1 MLDFIFQLKK
11 RIFKMIKRLF
21 LGTTEVNFI
30 NVGKTF
36 YKFFIVEV
44 ILFVSVITLSLFGL
58 LNVNLSVDFTGGT
71 TYQLDAE
78 YTDTDIEEV
87 MSSNLL
93 DVSRYQTFD
102 NSNSIIFR
110 ATENT
115 QEKETEFLFYL
126 SNKFQVPDEEIDFQ
140 RVGPTFGEEITEKG
154 LQALIIFLSL
164 VVLLISYRYEFKYSL
179 IALVALTH
187 DLLLVFCIY
196 VLLGLEITPSTV
208 IALLTILGY
217 SLYDTVILFDK
228 LKDSIKTSKFS
239 YLSVE
244 SLNKTFN
251 EVLMRS
257 LNTSITS
264 AIPIASIL
272 FLGNYLGL
280 SGTLTD
286 FALPLFIGILSGTYS
301 SIFVTVPFLSKIIN
315 N

>member
-1 MLDFIFQLKK
+1 
-11 RIFKMIKRLF
+11 MIKRLF

-36 YKFFIVEV
+36 YKFFIVEA

>member
-1 MLDFIFQLKK
+1 MIKKLFIGSTDIDFLKVGKLFYRIFIIEALIFIAVFIF
-11 RIFKMIKRLF
+11 
-21 LGTTEVNFI
+21 
-30 NVGKTF
+30 
-36 YKFFIVEV
+36 
-44 ILFVSVITLSLFGL
+44 SLTGI

-71 TYQLDAE
+71 TYQFEANYD
-78 YTDTDIEEV
+78 DTDIDEV
-87 MSSNLL
+87 MASSIL
-93 DVSRYQTFD
+93 DVSRYQTFE
-102 NSNSIIFR
+102 NSNSLIFR

-115 QEKETEFLFYL
+115 QDKETEFLFYL
-126 SNKFQVPDEEIDFQ
+126 SNKFDIPDADIDFQ
-140 RVGPTFGEEITEKG
+140 RVGPTFGDEITTKG
-154 LQALIIFLSL
+154 IQALIIFLSL

-187 DLLLVFCIY
+187 DLLLVFSIY

-228 LKDSIKTSKFS
+228 LNDSIKSSKYS
-239 YLSVE
+239 YLTDG

-280 SGTLTD
+280 SGTLSD

-301 SIFVTVPFLSKIIN
+301 SIFVTVPFLAKIIN
-315 N
+315 K

>member
-1 MLDFIFQLKK
+1 MIKKLFIGSTNIDFLKVGKLFYRIFIIEALIFISIFIF
-11 RIFKMIKRLF
+11 
-21 LGTTEVNFI
+21 
-30 NVGKTF
+30 
-36 YKFFIVEV
+36 
-44 ILFVSVITLSLFGL
+44 SLTGI

-71 TYQLDAE
+71 TYQFEANYD
-78 YTDTDIEEV
+78 DTDIDEV
-87 MSSNLL
+87 MASTIL
-93 DVSRYQTFD
+93 DVSRYQTFE
-102 NSNSIIFR
+102 NSNSLIFR

-115 QEKETEFLFYL
+115 QDKETEFLFYL
-126 SNKFQVPDEEIDFQ
+126 SNKFDIPDADIDFQ
-140 RVGPTFGEEITEKG
+140 RVGPTFGDEITTKG
-154 LQALIIFLSL
+154 VQALIIFLTL

-179 IALVALTH
+179 IALIALTH
-187 DLLLVFCIY
+187 DLLLVFSIY

-228 LKDSIKTSKFS
+228 LNDSIKSSKYS
-239 YLSVE
+239 YLTDD

-280 SGTLTD
+280 SGTLSD

-301 SIFVTVPFLSKIIN
+301 SIFVTVPFLAKIIN
-315 N
+315 K

>member
-1 MLDFIFQLKK
+1 
-11 RIFKMIKRLF
+11 MIKKLF
-21 LGTTEVNFI
+21 IGSTDIDFLK
-30 NVGKTF
+30 VGKLF
-36 YKFFIVEV
+36 YKIFIVEG
-44 ILFVSVITLSLFGL
+44 IIFITVGVLSLTGIM
-58 LNVNLSVDFTGGT
+58 NVNLSVDFTGGT
-71 TYQLDAE
+71 TYQFEAS
-78 YTDTDIEEV
+78 YTDSDIDQV
-87 MSSNLL
+87 MKSEIL
-93 DVSRYQTFD
+93 DVSRYQTFE
-102 NSNSIIFR
+102 NSDSIIFR

-115 QEKETEFLFYL
+115 QDKETEFLFYL
-126 SNKFQVPDEEIDFQ
+126 SNKFNIPDENIDFQ
-140 RVGPTFGEEITEKG
+140 RVGPTFGDEITTKG
-154 LQALIIFLSL
+154 IQALFIFLTL

-179 IALVALTH
+179 IALIALTH
-187 DLLLVFCIY
+187 DLLLVFSIY
-196 VLLGLEITPSTV
+196 VLAGLEITPSTV

-228 LKDSIKTSKFS
+228 LNDSIKTSKFS
-239 YLSVE
+239 YLSVD

-280 SGTLTD
+280 SGTLSD

-315 N
+315 K

>member
-1 MLDFIFQLKK
+1 MIKKLFIGSTDIDFLKVGKLFYRIFIIEAVIFIAVFIF
-11 RIFKMIKRLF
+11 
-21 LGTTEVNFI
+21 
-30 NVGKTF
+30 
-36 YKFFIVEV
+36 
-44 ILFVSVITLSLFGL
+44 SLTGI

-71 TYQLDAE
+71 TYQFEANYD
-78 YTDTDIEEV
+78 DTDIDEV
-87 MSSNLL
+87 MASTIL
-93 DVSRYQTFD
+93 DVSRYQTFE
-102 NSNSIIFR
+102 NSNSLIFR

-115 QEKETEFLFYL
+115 QDKETEFLFYL
-126 SNKFQVPDEEIDFQ
+126 SNKFDIPDADIDFQ
-140 RVGPTFGEEITEKG
+140 RVGPTFGDEITTKG
-154 LQALIIFLSL
+154 LQALIIFLTL

-179 IALVALTH
+179 IALIALTH
-187 DLLLVFCIY
+187 DLLLVFSIY

-228 LKDSIKTSKFS
+228 LNDSIKSSKYS
-239 YLSVE
+239 YLTDG

-280 SGTLTD
+280 SGTLSD

-301 SIFVTVPFLSKIIN
+301 SIFVTVPFLAKIIN
-315 N
+315 K

>member
-1 MLDFIFQLKK
+1 MIKKLFIGSTDIDFLKVGKLFYRIFVIEALIFIAVFIF
-11 RIFKMIKRLF
+11 
-21 LGTTEVNFI
+21 
-30 NVGKTF
+30 
-36 YKFFIVEV
+36 
-44 ILFVSVITLSLFGL
+44 SLTGI

-71 TYQLDAE
+71 TYQFEANYD
-78 YTDTDIEEV
+78 DTDIDEV
-87 MSSNLL
+87 MASSIL
-93 DVSRYQTFD
+93 DVSRYQTFE
-102 NSNSIIFR
+102 NSNSLIFR

-115 QEKETEFLFYL
+115 QDKETEFLFYL
-126 SNKFQVPDEEIDFQ
+126 SNKFDIPDADIDFQ
-140 RVGPTFGEEITEKG
+140 RVGPTFGDEITTKG
-154 LQALIIFLSL
+154 IQALIIFLSL

-179 IALVALTH
+179 IALIALTH
-187 DLLLVFCIY
+187 DLLLVFSIY

-228 LKDSIKTSKFS
+228 LNDSIKSSKYS
-239 YLSVE
+239 YLTDG

-280 SGTLTD
+280 SGTLSD
-286 FALPLFIGILSGTYS
+286 FALTLFIGILSGTYS
-301 SIFVTVPFLSKIIN
+301 SIFVTVPFLAKIIN
-315 N
+315 K

>member
-1 MLDFIFQLKK
+1 
-11 RIFKMIKRLF
+11 MIKRLF

-217 SLYDTVILFDK
+217 SLYYTVILFDK